1 MYAWQVTNSF
11 YFFSSSL
18 AVPTG
23 SVEVETEVVSGEG
36 RVEAGSGGLTLTC
49 TVRETISGLTNMPS
63 ALWMGP
69 SGSVEDGE
77 TVTLTRTTSEITA
90 TLTLTFPSLLT
101 SQAGGYTC
109 QGTVVTPVGVDNVTI
124 TSTPPHYVT
133 VRCKYMYHVVCMF
146 LSLCVNLLSPICI
159 SLPVPTP
166 SVSLSV
172 PSGPLYEGTS
182 QTLTC
187 TVTLPEPMDTD
198 VTVGVVW
205 RFTDTPVDPS
215 ARIQISPVSSTRSPF
230 TSTLTLSPLSMSDAG
245 QFSCEATADSAASQ
259 YITASSLG
267 ASQDRTVA
275 VEGM

>member
-1 MYAWQVTNSF
+1 M
-11 YFFSSSL
+11 
-18 AVPTG
+18 
-23 SVEVETEVVSGEG
+23 SGEG
-36 RVEAGSGGLTLTC
+36 SAEAGSEGPTLTC

-63 ALWMGP
+63 ALWVGP
-69 SGSVEDGE
+69 SGPVDDGE
-77 TVTLTRTTSEITA
+77 RVTLTGTTSNVTA

-109 QGTVVTPVGVDNVTI
+109 QGTVVTPAGVDDVTI

-133 VRCKYMYHVVCMF
+133 VSCKYQRMELFVHDFDHLYHF
-146 LSLCVNLLSPICI
+146 LYPISPISVYV

-187 TVTLPEPMDTD
+187 TVTLPEPVDTD

-205 RFTDTPVDPS
+205 RFNSTPVAPS
-215 ARIQISPVSSTRSPF
+215 ARIQIPPVSSTRSPF
-230 TSTLTLSPLSMSDAG
+230 TSTLTLSPLNMSDDG
-245 QFSCEATADSAASQ
+245 QFSCEATADSASPH
-259 YITASSLG
+259 ITASSLG
-267 ASQDRTVA
+267 ESQDRTVA

>member
-1 MYAWQVTNSF
+1 M
-11 YFFSSSL
+11 
-18 AVPTG
+18 
-23 SVEVETEVVSGEG
+23 VSGEG
-36 RVEAGSGGLTLTC
+36 PVEAGSEGPTLTC

-77 TVTLTRTTSEITA
+77 LTGTTSDVTA
-90 TLTLTFPSLLT
+90 TLTLTFLSLLT
-101 SQAGGYTC
+101 SQAGEYTC
-109 QGTVVTPVGVDNVTI
+109 QGTVVTPVGVDDVTI

-133 VRCKYMYHVVCMF
+133 VSCKYQRMELFIYDFDHLYHF
-146 LSLCVNLLSPICI
+146 LHPISPIYVCI

-187 TVTLPEPMDTD
+187 TVTLPEPVDTD
-198 VTVGVVW
+198 VTMGVVW
-205 RFTDTPVDPS
+205 RFNSTPVAPS
-215 ARIQISPVSSTRSPF
+215 ARIQISPVSSMRSPF

-245 QFSCEATADSAASQ
+245 QFSCVATADSASQ
-259 YITASSLG
+259 YITASSQG
-267 ASQDRTVA
+267 ESQDRTVT